1 MSESVPEPESP
12 RSKRSTSRRLYQVYD
27 PEDDTSAIEL
37 NTSTAPV
44 KGSAK
49 QLDSD
54 LPVADTSDASD
65 NTSSGQSSTT
75 QVFVPDITNE
85 AVEVSEISVVIE
97 PLLYKFVNPKH
108 LAKRV
113 IPDSQ
118 SFNDSTSTESQKQ
131 PSAPVHISSSLP
143 QPTQD
148 EQQAPPSSFI
158 QESDPIA
165 APAASQLVQV
175 DLPTS
180 SAIPKEDN
188 EEKTTEQPEAV
199 AETREKS
206 VVDHEPQ
213 TESSLHQTTAFEQS
227 LEDFQPSISQEQV
240 PSTHTIQSTDSEKQ
254 QAHDS
259 GSEESQDIPT
269 QESRN
274 LHQLRRE
281 SNDLFHSDR
290 PSSPLP
296 VLKQII
302 TSQDST
308 QSQERA
314 SENIAVSTTTRPE
327 QVAQTPVVQD
337 KPAQI
342 AASVG
347 NSDFT
352 KPFDSQETLSQI
364 PPQEKD
370 VDQQIS
376 QIPAPA
382 THTTVPALSPTDQ
395 NTRNNAAAS
404 VQAPTQKA
412 APSPTKQTKPIA
424 QTNQP
429 QVQPVN
435 TEALPSQPAT
445 QAPIRQSLTN
455 ISREHSLSPRKR
467 LLTRYRQSQ
476 SPSLSFTPLSQS
488 NLNDM
493 SNVELSSSIP
503 AAPSQMPDTLISQ
516 TLPPRPTTPLSYTN
530 SVPRDGPATFQ
541 VPSRASS
548 RAPSEAPSQANSAR
562 NTPNLSFKERRAL
575 ANQLAQKAHAEEQAR
590 LASQS
595 VPDLGQDVKISTTT
609 LSATSVELQTH
620 HVGPIDLT
628 ASTATTTSHDG
639 KELGERNSDPVEH
652 VNQAIVTNTPTT
664 TTSKALATTLPAR
677 QALDLYIPIQL
688 PATLSKLYA
697 SIFDRQGE
705 SIEAFVNDKHTPG
718 AIVKQIEDVVEQAND
733 ACFHSDA
740 IGDGPLTQMELDS
753 ASQLAWDIQQSPKL
767 AVLDSLLK
775 EARHLEKHI
784 VFVVKTGRIVTLLER
799 FLRASQV
806 NYSCPEDHT
815 IYNAH
820 TSLTVTVLTSD
831 GGSHI
836 VSRADLI
843 IGLDK
848 TFDINSPQV
857 VHLRKQLNDDLCPTV
872 TLLVP
877 FTVEHLTRALRTS
890 LSGDEYLRTLVSG
903 AAHLRKQVGTLQ
915 FDPALSNDV
924 GKQLASLLTGSRTV
938 TTGVTAA
945 TDIPFPNIDLSPL
958 RDFESPD
965 RKAKAVTL
973 KRTLDDSLAEEQPT
987 TKKTRFEEPMASKD
1001 SPLPNSISRVADSTA
1016 QPVTQTKIA
1025 SSSENSTVT
1034 KELRLELANALA
1046 ALANQEA
1053 AFSTLEAQFQQK
1065 QTELLIAQQELA
1077 KVTTALATSETKR
1090 TGLVATLDETRQ
1102 ERNTLRKDLDTANKT
1117 LAESTLPDIAE
1128 YGATRVQ
1135 AAKVGPL
1142 ETRLASLQRDFDFT
1156 RQQYQ
1161 NASESA
1167 STLSNELDELK
1178 AQNEALTAQAS
1189 GNTIQLRQMFEAQ
1202 NLRQANDEMDML
1214 RQQLT
1219 QRDKRIE
1226 HLEKDVEDMIKKEE
1240 ARGMARVTR
1249 SRSPAPK
1256 NTLAV
1261 PQGHH
1266 GTGSSGTASA
1276 LARSAAAMVR
1286 AVSARS
1292 PVGSRVGSRASSPL
1306 KGVK

>member
-1 MSESVPEPESP
+1 M
-12 RSKRSTSRRLYQVYD
+12 
-27 PEDDTSAIEL
+27 
-37 NTSTAPV
+37 
-44 KGSAK
+44 
-49 QLDSD
+49 
-54 LPVADTSDASD
+54 
-65 NTSSGQSSTT
+65 
-75 QVFVPDITNE
+75 
-85 AVEVSEISVVIE
+85 IE
-97 PLLYKFVNPKH
+97 PLLNKFVNPKH

-131 PSAPVHISSSLP
+131 LSAPVPISSSLP
-143 QPTQD
+143 QPIQD
-148 EQQAPPSSFI
+148 EPEAPPSSFV
-158 QESDPIA
+158 QESDPVA

-175 DLPTS
+175 DLPAS
-180 SAIPKEDN
+180 SAVPKEDN
-188 EEKTTEQPEAV
+188 EETRTEQLETVAATTEE
-199 AETREKS
+199 S
-206 VVDHEPQ
+206 VVNSEPQ
-213 TESSLHQTTAFEQS
+213 TEPFIQPQSEPQTAQFEQS
-227 LEDFQPSISQEQV
+227 LKEYRNQSSRGQEQV
-240 PSTHTIQSTDSEKQ
+240 LITQAIQSTDPEKQ

-269 QESRN
+269 QESRY
-274 LHQLRRE
+274 LQQVRRE

-290 PSSPLP
+290 PPSPP
-296 VLKQII
+296 PAIAKQTI

-308 QSQERA
+308 QSQEVA
-314 SENIAVSTTTRPE
+314 PESTVSTTTKPE
-327 QVAQTPVVQD
+327 QVAQTLVD
-337 KPAQI
+337 LEKPAEI
-342 AASVG
+342 ALSVR
-347 NSDFT
+347 NT
-352 KPFDSQETLSQI
+352 NTVKPFDSQETLSQI

-370 VDQQIS
+370 VGQS
-376 QIPAPA
+376 IPASA
-382 THTTVPALSPTDQ
+382 THTTVPALSQTGQDIPN
-395 NTRNNAAAS
+395 NTVTSAQTS
-404 VQAPTQKA
+404 LPKA
-412 APSPTKQTKPIA
+412 VAGPTKQIRPTA
-424 QTNQP
+424 QPSQP
-429 QVQPVN
+429 QQTQKQTRLHPLT

-445 QAPIRQSLTN
+445 QAPVPLPSADIG
-455 ISREHSLSPRKR
+455 REHRLSPRKR
-467 LLTRYRQSQ
+467 LWTRYRQSQ
-476 SPSLSFTPLSQS
+476 SPSLTPIPFSQS
-488 NLNDM
+488 NLNNM
-493 SNVELSSSIP
+493 SNVEMSSSIP

-516 TLPPRPTTPLSYTN
+516 TLPPRPTTPSSYTN
-530 SVPRDGPATFQ
+530 SMTRDIPATFQAPSRASSQ
-541 VPSRASS
+541 VPSRA
-548 RAPSEAPSQANSAR
+548 PSETPSQAHSAR
-562 NTPNLSFKERRAL
+562 NTPSLSFKERRAL

-595 VPDLGQDVKISTTT
+595 VPALGREDVKISAATF
-609 LSATSVELQTH
+609 SATSAEQRTQPI
-620 HVGPIDLT
+620 GPIDLT
-628 ASTATTTSHDG
+628 ASTAPTTSHDG
-639 KELGERNSDPVEH
+639 MELSERIGGPVEH
-652 VNQAIVTNTPTT
+652 VDQSLITNRSTT
-664 TTSKALATTLPAR
+664 TTTKPLATTSPAR
-677 QALDLYIPIQL
+677 QALDLYIPIEL

-705 SIEAFVNDKHTPG
+705 SIEAFVNDKNTSRV
-718 AIVKQIEDVVEQAND
+718 IVKQIKDVIEQAND

-799 FLRASQV
+799 FLRASQI

-815 IYNAH
+815 AYSAP
-820 TSLTVTVLTSD
+820 TSLTVTILTSD

-857 VHLRKQLNDDLCPTV
+857 AHLRKQLNNDLCPTV

-877 FTVEHLTRALRTS
+877 FTIEHLTRALRTS
-890 LSGDEYLRTLVSG
+890 LKGDEYLRTLVSG
-903 AAHLRKQVGTLQ
+903 AAHLRKQVGTSQ
-915 FDPALSNDV
+915 FDPALSNDI

-938 TTGVTAA
+938 STGVSAA

-958 RDFESPD
+958 RDFGSPS
-965 RKAKAVTL
+965 KAVTS
-973 KRTLDDSLAEEQPT
+973 KRPLDDSLTEEQPT
-987 TKKTRFEEPMASKD
+987 TKKTRFEEPLASNE

-1016 QPVTQTKIA
+1016 RPVTETKTT
-1025 SSSENSTVT
+1025 SSFENITVS

-1065 QTELLIAQQELA
+1065 QTDLLIAQQELA
-1077 KVTTALATSETKR
+1077 KVTSALATSETKR

-1102 ERNTLRKDLDTANKT
+1102 ERNTLRRDLDIANKT
-1117 LAESTLPDIAE
+1117 LADSTLPDIAE
-1128 YGATRVQ
+1128 YGATRTQ

-1161 NASESA
+1161 NASDSA
-1167 STLSNELDELK
+1167 STLSNELDEIK

-1202 NLRQANDEMDML
+1202 NLRQANDETDML

-1219 QRDKRIE
+1219 QRDRRIE
-1226 HLEKDVEDMIKKEE
+1226 HLEKDIEEMIKKEE

-1256 NTLAV
+1256 NTLTV

-1266 GTGSSGTASA
+1266 ITGSSGTASA

-1292 PVGSRVGSRASSPL
+1292 PAGSRAGSRASSPL